1 MKILDPVSI
10 TDATLVSSS
19 LTEADHQ
26 VWAVGTTYALGDK
39 VIKGHVRWESAKAA
53 NVGKDPEIDDGTN
66 WFALGATNRWA
77 MFDKAVGS
85 ASVGTS
91 PITAVLNPGEAITSL
106 ALLDL
111 TATSVQVAVVA
122 DSVTIY
128 DKTYVM
134 ADLRPVAGWFDYF
147 FEPLSKQSDLIIE
160 DLPPFGTITVTIAGT
175 SVGTLAVGRT
185 YDIGRT
191 GINPEISI
199 IDYSKKDTD
208 DYGVTSVIER
218 GYSKRIVC
226 DVIVQSNRTDAI
238 AKKLSEIRA
247 KPVIWIAHDGL
258 SFSSLVAYGYYK
270 DWGINIT
277 YPFAGICEGRLTIEG
292 LT

>member
-1 MKILDPVSI
+1 MKILEPIAI
-10 TDATLVSSS
+10 TDAMLVSSS
-19 LTEADHQ
+19 LAEADHPA
-26 VWAVGTTYALGDK
+26 WAAGTTYALGDK
-39 VIKGHVRWESAKAA
+39 VIKGHVRWESSKAA

-66 WFALGATNRWA
+66 WFSLGATNRLA

-91 PITAVLNPGEAITSL
+91 PITVVLNPGEAITSI

-111 TATSVQVAVVA
+111 TATSVQIAVVA
-122 DSVTIY
+122 DSTTIY
-128 DKTYVM
+128 DKNYVM
-134 ADLRPVAGWFDYF
+134 ADLRPVSGWFDYF
-147 FEPLSKQSDLIIE
+147 FEPLSAQTDLIVE
-160 DLPPFGTITVTIAGT
+160 DLPPFGTITVTITGT
-175 SVGTLAVGRT
+175 SIGTLAVGRT
-185 YDIGRT
+185 YNIGRT
-191 GINPEISI
+191 GTNPEISI

-226 DVIVQSNRTDAI
+226 DVIVQANRTDAI

-277 YPFAGICEGRLTIEG
+277 YPHAGICEGRLTIEG